1 MHDANSTPH
10 LNHWIPRFVVLGDS
24 THRVRARLRK
34 PGPVPRPAPGAATG
48 DVGRVLRLLRKH
60 SPVDPRIRRDR
71 SDAKRS
77 ATPIR
82 TADESPFAAGSTP
95 GRADRTGM

>member
-1 MHDANSTPH
+1 MQTPH
-10 LNHWIPRFVVLGDS
+10 LNHWILRFIVLGDS

-34 PGPVPRPAPGAATG
+34 SGSVPRPAQGTATG

-60 SPVDPRIRRDR
+60 SPVDPRIRRDQ
-71 SDAKRS
+71 SNAERS

-82 TADESPFAAGSTP
+82 TADESPLAAGSTP
-95 GRADRTGM
+95 GGVGRTGM

>member
-1 MHDANSTPH
+1 LKEDSVVSPRNSFFFLCSSTNCTLH
-10 LNHWIPRFVVLGDS
+10 LNHWIPRFVIPGDP

-60 SPVDPRIRRDR
+60 SPMDPRIRRDW
-71 SDAKRS
+71 SDAERS
-77 ATPIR
+77 ATPI
-82 TADESPFAAGSTP
+82 
-95 GRADRTGM
+95 